1 MTNIYSA
8 TILPSPDNERSLLP
22 LPPLAAPMHEMV
34 IYTHFMR
41 HLRHVPTSKVELKI
55 LSAIQFTADVTGHSD
70 AHVAKTLVDM
80 GLRAARYAFPAEFLK
95 YADQALMREGWEVGA
110 PSAGLWAL
118 KDWWSQTGED
128 KFAAFQGGFDVAVAR
143 EIVG

>member
-1 MTNIYSA
+1 MTNIQTQS
-8 TILPSPDNERSLLP
+8 ILP

-55 LSAIQFTADVTGHSD
+55 LSAIQFTADVSGHSD

-95 YADQALMREGWEVGA
+95 YTDQALMREGWEVGG
-110 PSAGLWAL
+110 PSYGLREL
-118 KDWWSQTGED
+118 KEWWDCHGED
-128 KFAAFQGGFDVAVAR
+128 KFAAFKGAYDLVESRV
-143 EIVG
+143 VG